1 MNPDRSRAIG
11 ERSGQG
17 NRPGLVTEADW
28 VPSFWNFLLKLE
40 REDLIAE
47 LVQNDLDQGATRTVI
62 SFERDRLVCEGNGRP
77 VDADGWRRLRSIQG
91 AGDQV
96 PAKSRKI
103 GVKNHGLKTAFTIG
117 DEIRLSSAGCSIIQ
131 TLYARNPGEAPR
143 PGASGE
149 PEPDRGAPDE
159 GCRVVISY
167 RSTDLDP
174 PVGEA
179 IRLAAVDTGDIDNLF
194 ASACDA
200 TPEQFAG
207 IVSPDF
213 ASRYGVVIR
222 HWRLGEARFRFSS
235 SPSLP
240 RLAFV
245 LRIWAVFG
253 EWYACNLLSTK
264 DLVL

>member
-1 MNPDRSRAIG
+1 MSPDRARAIG

-62 SFERDRLVCEGNGRP
+62 SFERDRLVCEGNGRS
-77 VDADGWRRLRSIQG
+77 VDADGWKRLRSIQG
-91 AGDQV
+91 AGDEV

-117 DEIRLSSAGCSIIQ
+117 DEIQLSSAGRSIIQ

-167 RSTDLDP
+167 RSTDLEP

-179 IRLAAVDTGDIDNLF
+179 IRLAAVDTGAIDDLF

-207 IVSPDF
+207 S
-213 ASRYGVVIR
+213 SRPTSR
-222 HWRLGEARFRFSS
+222 PATRW
-235 SPSLP
+235 
-240 RLAFV
+240 
-245 LRIWAVFG
+245 
-253 EWYACNLLSTK
+253 
-264 DLVL
+264 